1 MKHMIRWI
9 LFLCVLFA
17 VLAVTFSSHGEETE
31 IVTGQETS
39 PNYIPEME
47 NFTTSGGTNTGGGRG
62 CTSGN
67 FCTAGTQGPGGT
79 YTSTFDLEDNMTID
93 QINRGFDMDYGV
105 DVESHQSNSV
115 LATCANGN
123 VMQNGDC
130 RDIFNLTV
138 TLLDSDNI
146 VHKFEHEVELD
157 FTGTRSFAFTQVISE
172 NNFTG
177 LKGEFE
183 LFGIDAG
190 FPSGFFGPRFD
201 NPFLTTTFDLVTL
214 LETEVLNII
223 DLQENIEVVEIQDI
237 EIETVAPQEEIQV
250 AAEIVVEEIET
261 VELQIEVQQPVEPQA
276 AEEMEVAVEVEQEIE
291 AELEDVSEPEP
302 EAEEVVEESS
312 GETEDT
318 GEANEPAQNEEPAEE
333 TAQEEE
339 ASEESEPETK
349 KAVAQKVKEKVA
361 KKIMS
366 KMGDKGK
373 YDSTNQ
379 VRTLAVMGVLGNS
392 RTFFDTQATLQ
403 DTPGFFSSAKIPD
416 SSIPTNNVAQY
427 LMFGGSNQSHSE
439 LVDSQWQ
446 K

>member
-1 MKHMIRWI
+1 MIRWI

-115 LATCANGN
+115 LATCVNGN

-261 VELQIEVQQPVEPQA
+261 VELQIEIQQPVEPQA

>member
-261 VELQIEVQQPVEPQA
+261 VELQIEIQQPVEPQA